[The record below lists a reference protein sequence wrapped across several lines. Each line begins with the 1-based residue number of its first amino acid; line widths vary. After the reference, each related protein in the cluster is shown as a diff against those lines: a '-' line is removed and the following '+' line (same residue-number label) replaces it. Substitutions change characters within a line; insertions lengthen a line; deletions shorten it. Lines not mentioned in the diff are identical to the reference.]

1 MRSKIEGR
9 RHRRAV
15 NTLVRSEEMP
25 HCGKTL
31 GDRRISYKLALASA
45 VLALATAIG
54 FGSASADIVTVVA
67 TGATTNDPTGL
78 FGQLGSNISVTYTFD
93 TTLGVYSHDAL
104 FTEVFV
110 SGGTVHGVTSP
121 SLGATVTTDARTITF
136 AGAFNAELLGF
147 NNIPIGGTD
156 SGSFATVEDSE
167 SSFVE
172 SNLHV
177 ANTLLPASITTPF
190 SYSCQGSDTCVG
202 DGFYNGAP
210 FTFHETTVTLNNP
223 AAVPAPIIGAGLPG
237 LLLASGG
244 LLGWWRRRSK
254 RTGLPC
260 RAAAKRYRSCS

>member
-1 MRSKIEGR
+1 MLIAAAASGGLLGWWRIAIIAHSKG
-9 RHRRAV
+9 ADPMGAQC
-15 NTLVRSEEMP
+15 TS
-25 HCGKTL
+25 
-31 GDRRISYKLALASA
+31 ALSGA
-45 VLALATAIG
+45 VLALATAFG

-210 FTFHETTVTLNNP
+210 FTFHETTVSLSNP

-244 LLGWWRRRSK
+244 LLGWWRRRKKSN
-254 RTGLPC
+254 
-260 RAAAKRYRSCS
+260 